1 MPTTRPFRALRY
13 APAAGEPARLVAP
26 PYDVVDDEMFRE
38 LRARSP
44 YNVVRLTL
52 DRGYSRDL
60 LPPDEWYDQVAG
72 LLGEWTAAGIL
83 QRDEQPAYYL
93 YTQRFTHEGKRLH
106 HKLLLCALR
115 LEHYETGR
123 VRPHENTTPGPKAG
137 RLKLLRA
144 CRANLSPV
152 LGFVPDEAGTLNRR
166 LEALQEALPPV
177 CRFIDEEGV
186 EHELRLVLDPSEQ
199 ESLAATLAPL
209 PFYIADGHHR
219 YETGLAFAEMERH
232 RLGNPSDELPSDYV
246 FVACMSGSD
255 PGMVILPTHRVV
267 HWDGGPDAGAVWA
280 AAQEHFDLVPLGAGS
295 PEEAASALV
304 GEECSSAFVLY
315 GGKELG
321 YALARLRDQSAMDDA
336 PWRRDSALRRLPAAI
351 FDHAFVGKVMAGLDR
366 RVDYT
371 PEARRAVN
379 FVDNSPTALGCLLR
393 GVRPPELISVVNSGE
408 RMPPKSTY
416 FWPKP
421 KTGMA
426 LRPLDGF

>member
-1 MPTTRPFRALRY
+1 MPTIRPFRALRY
-13 APAAGEPARLVAP
+13 GAAAGELARLVAP
-26 PYDVVDDEMFRE
+26 PYDVVDDETFRQLCE
-38 LRARSP
+38 RSS

-52 DRGYSRDL
+52 HRGYSRDL

-72 LLGEWTAAGIL
+72 LLEEWTATGVL
-83 QRDEQPAYYL
+83 LRDEQPAYYL

-144 CRANLSPV
+144 CGTNLSPV
-152 LGFVPDEAGTLNRR
+152 LGFVPDEAGALNRR
-166 LEALQEALPPV
+166 LEALQESLEPV
-177 CRFIDEEGV
+177 CRFTDEEGV
-186 EHELRLVLDPSEQ
+186 SHELRLVLQPAEQ
-199 ESLAATLAPL
+199 ESLAETLAPL

-219 YETGLAFAEMERH
+219 YETALAFAEIERH
-232 RLGNPSDELPSDYV
+232 RLGNPPDELPSDYV

-267 HWDGGPDAGAVWA
+267 HWDGAPDAAAVWA
-280 AAQEHFDLVPLGAGS
+280 AAQEHFDLVALKADG
-295 PEEAASALV
+295 PEEAAKASAAE
-304 GEECSSAFVLY
+304 GPSSTIVLY
-315 GGKELG
+315 GGKKLG
-321 YALARLRDQSAMDDA
+321 FALARLRDESAMNDA
-336 PWRRDSALRRLPAAI
+336 PWRPGSALRCLPAAV
-351 FDHAFVGKVMAGLDR
+351 FDHAFVGKVLAGVEK

-371 PEARRAVN
+371 PDGRRAVN
-379 FVDNSPTALGCLLR
+379 FVDSSPQALGCLLR

-426 LRPLDGF
+426 LRPLDWF